1 MPMGILSSTKD
12 IFLIKHREELLE
24 NTSTHVTILPDL
36 LTNAT
41 CLSDHTNIHEQ
52 ICHFVM
58 IPVLFFIFLTNIS
71 ILVYSVKTDRF
82 RQPGHWFIASLYVS
96 DLFVGVTSVGTAVLD
111 SDEPN
116 LEICLVRLGLFLSS
130 ISATNIFL
138 LLIASDRFLAI
149 TRALTYHRIVTHRL
163 AAVAITSASLVSLLV
178 GFAPLFG
185 WNTREYGFHCSFPYV
200 LDSGYIIFMLTCS
213 LLPIGII
220 FVIYF
225 YLYSKARLHIK
236 HIEAISSLHHQRVG
250 SGQWMTSKEWKCIR
264 QLMIVV
270 GCLLVTWSPF
280 MVATLLDAS
289 PLDTPCWL
297 KETIGTHFLVLGMTN
312 CVLNPLI
319 YTAATRDFR
328 RSFGHFVKHGC
339 GRVT

>member
-1 MPMGILSSTKD
+1 M
-12 IFLIKHREELLE
+12 IKQPEELLK
-24 NTSTHVTILPDL
+24 NASYDTALPDL
-36 LTNAT
+36 SANTT

-58 IPVLFFIFLTNIS
+58 IPVLFFILLTNIS
-71 ILVYSVKTDRF
+71 ILVYSVKTGRF

-96 DLFVGVTSVGTAVLD
+96 DLIVGVTSVGTAVLD
-111 SDEPN
+111 SHEPN
-116 LEICLVRLGLFLSS
+116 LELCLVRLGLFLSS

-149 TRALTYHRIVTHRL
+149 TRALTYHRIVTPRL
-163 AAVAITSASLVSLLV
+163 AAAAITSASLVSLLV
-178 GFAPLFG
+178 GFAPLLG
-185 WNTREYGFHCSFPYV
+185 WNKREYAFHCSFPYV
-200 LDSGYIIFMLTCS
+200 LDRGYIIFMLTCS
-213 LLPIGII
+213 LLPICII

-225 YLYSKARLHIK
+225 YLYSEARLHIK
-236 HIEAISSLHHQRVG
+236 HIEAISSIHNLRAG

-289 PLDTPCWL
+289 SQDTPCWL

-312 CVLNPLI
+312 CILNPLI

-328 RSFGHFVKHGC
+328 KSFGHFVKHGC
-339 GRVT
+339 GRVRAT